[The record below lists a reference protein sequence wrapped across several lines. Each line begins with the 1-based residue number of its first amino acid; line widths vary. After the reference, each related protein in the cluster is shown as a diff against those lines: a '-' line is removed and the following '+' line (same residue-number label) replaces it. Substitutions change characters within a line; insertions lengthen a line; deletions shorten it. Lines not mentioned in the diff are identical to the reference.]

1 MLRAEV
7 LTAQLRSG
15 GAACVGY
22 ASGYSVVSYTV
33 FSLFHLPQ
41 IRRQVVLSV
50 TVSVQMSVMQHRGSS
65 PRAHSEVVSYTLH

>member
-22 ASGYSVVSYTV
+22 ASGYSVKYTV
-33 FSLFHLPQ
+33 CFLISIICHNPSPVFCQCPCQ
-41 IRRQVVLSV
+41 SAPRW
-50 TVSVQMSVMQHRGSS
+50 HRGSYRTVRRLL
-65 PRAHSEVVSYTLH
+65 RAHDKL